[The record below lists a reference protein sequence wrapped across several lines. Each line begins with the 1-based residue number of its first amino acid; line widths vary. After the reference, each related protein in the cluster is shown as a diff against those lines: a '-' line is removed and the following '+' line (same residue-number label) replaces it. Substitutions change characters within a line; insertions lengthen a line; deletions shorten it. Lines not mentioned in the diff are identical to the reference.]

1 MIKISANISKKVP
14 IPGHDYSSQQYGASM
29 EIEISDADK
38 PEAIQSRIHELYGL
52 LSCSIDAQISGTA
65 PYPENAPTPPAP
77 RLPVPQHQ
85 QPVVQQQPVQQRNG
99 YAVGRNRIAGNTNGS
114 SHTNGTA
121 NTNGNG
127 NGRRV
132 TCTEAQAKCIYAIC
146 KAQGLDLISVLA
158 DFNVADARDLHVR
171 DASRLIDQLKKN
183 NGATA

>member
-14 IPGHDYSSQQYGASM
+14 LPGIQFSSQQYGASM

-52 LSCSIDAQISGTA
+52 LSNSIDQQITGAA
-65 PYPENAPTPPAP
+65 PQQQP
-77 RLPVPQHQ
+77 RLAAPQQAHQ
-85 QPVVQQQPVQQRNG
+85 PQQPVQQNASVYNNG
-99 YAVGRNRIAGNTNGS
+99 HNRVANTNAS
-114 SHTNGTA
+114 P
-121 NTNGNG
+121 NTNGNS

-146 KAQGLDLISVLA
+146 KAQGLDLAAVLA

-183 NGATA
+183 NGTPAQ